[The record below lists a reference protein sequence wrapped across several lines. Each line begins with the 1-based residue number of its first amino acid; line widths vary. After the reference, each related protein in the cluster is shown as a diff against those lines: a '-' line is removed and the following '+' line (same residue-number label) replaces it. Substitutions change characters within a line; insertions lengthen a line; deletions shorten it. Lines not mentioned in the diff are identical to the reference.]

1 MSDFLFHLAEI
12 EGIGVFF
19 AVLPGP
25 LLGLY
30 DNRVEGLPIILLH
43 ERIRRN
49 QRLLR
54 CILAEELGH
63 HFTSS
68 GNLLAFACT
77 QNCLYIKQEMQ
88 AAWWAVQHMVPL
100 NKLIAKIV
108 DSDFFTIHDLAQC
121 FNVTEKFMK
130 TALRLYFQEKGDS
143 LLKEINRLSRGL
155 VVLCEESDEGGEK
168 CHVKAN

>member
-43 ERIRRN
+43 EKIRRN

-88 AAWWAVQHMVPL
+88 AAWWAAQHLVPFERL
-100 NKLIAKIV
+100 KKCINSGLF
-108 DSDFFTIHDLAQC
+108 STWELAEH
-121 FNVTEKFMK
+121 FDVTERFMG
-130 TALRLYFQEKGDS
+130 TSLMLYFQKKRDIMEG
-143 LLKEINRLSRGL
+143 LK
-155 VVLCEESDEGGEK
+155 VLPEE
-168 CHVKAN
+168 VNY